1 MPSTTSPAC
10 APTWGAPR
18 SQHVALAAALA
29 VAALLAGCSGGSSPS
44 TSSSATS
51 APQGSGFDGAALPG
65 GVVAPGFTLTDQRGR
80 LVSLARYRG
89 QATVLSFLYPT
100 CGPTC
105 ILVAQQ
111 IRGALDQLP
120 HPVPVLIISADPA
133 ADTRA
138 NVSRFLAKVSLTGRV
153 EYLSGSPR
161 QLDAI
166 WRSYRI
172 TPPSTSRSSFD
183 RGASVLL
190 IDGAGDE
197 RVQFGLEQ
205 LTPESLVHDIG
216 KLQRG

>member
-1 MPSTTSPAC
+1 MPATTSTGP
-10 APTWGAPR
+10 PPR
-18 SQHVALAAALA
+18 PVALAAALA
-29 VAALLAGCSGGSSPS
+29 VAALLGGCSGGSSPS
-44 TSSSATS
+44 TSSSAPS
-51 APQGSGFDGAALPG
+51 AGQGSGFDGAALPA
-65 GVVAPGFTLTDQRGR
+65 GVVAPAFTLTDQRGR
-80 LVSLARYRG
+80 PVSLARYRG

-161 QLDAI
+161 RLRPV

-172 TPPSTSRSSFD
+172 TPPSVSRSSFD

-190 IDGAGDE
+190 IDRAGDE

-205 LTPESLVHDIG
+205 LTPESLIHDIG

>member
-1 MPSTTSPAC
+1 MPATTSS
-10 APTWGAPR
+10 APPSR
-18 SQHVALAAALA
+18 PLALAAALA
-29 VAALLAGCSGGSSPS
+29 VAALLAGCSGASSSS
-44 TSSSATS
+44 TSSAATAAS
-51 APQGSGFDGAALPG
+51 QGFDGAALPAG
-65 GVVAPGFTLTDQRGR
+65 LAAPGFTLTDQQGR
-80 LVSLARYRG
+80 PVSLARYRG
-89 QATVLSFLYPT
+89 QATVLTFLYPT
-100 CGPTC
+100 CGPAC

-133 ADTRA
+133 ADTPA
-138 NVSRFLAKVSLTGRV
+138 NVSRFLAQVSLAGRV

-161 QLDAI
+161 QLRAV

-172 TPPSTSRSSFD
+172 TPPSSSRSSFD

-190 IDGAGDE
+190 IDRAGDE

-205 LTPESLVHDIG
+205 LTPESLIHDIG

>member
-1 MPSTTSPAC
+1 MPATTSPGPPSHA
-10 APTWGAPR
+10 
-18 SQHVALAAALA
+18 VALAAALA
-29 VAALLAGCSGGSSPS
+29 LAALLAGCSGGSSRS

-51 APQGSGFDGAALPG
+51 ATRGSGFDGATLPA
-65 GVVAPGFTLTDQRGR
+65 GVAAPGFTLTDQRGR
-80 LVSLARYRG
+80 TVSLSRYRG

-133 ADTRA
+133 ADTPA
-138 NVSRFLAKVSLTGRV
+138 NVSRFLANVSLTGRV

-161 QLDAI
+161 QLQPV

-190 IDGAGDE
+190 IDRAGDE

-205 LTPESLVHDIG
+205 LTPESLIHDIG